1 MRKLLEAMT
10 KFANPEQK
18 PGEQWKGT
26 DKGTPGNKLVGS
38 ADESVLKDLSKG
50 QTPKTKEQELAEEW
64 ANFNEDDLGVE
75 EKRPH
80 RTGSRA
86 DKVGVRG
93 HKEQPRYTT
102 VKDEVDEATAAGLKV
117 GDHITANT
125 SKGEYPGGHK
135 SRAGKVT
142 RVGQTG
148 VHIRPDDGGEVEY
161 HPYKIVKKTVK
172 DKDVY
177 ETTEAEYDRNEMFR
191 KHDAETDDLGVVG
204 MGGEFSA
211 IAKAKKAKLAKQK
224 ELAEDSLDNE
234 YEGGESDN
242 DYFDR
247 QKPKKL
253 SKRSQQRDNAA
264 DARKIGSFSV
274 DGKVVR
280 SNVNG
285 LDHKQVAKELSNKYP
300 GKNIEWNMT
309 SKPFNEGWNNGS
321 DRVHLSDSTSA
332 YWGGTGRL
340 QAEYDELYKQLVPA
354 SGAAETLEGEVIRAS
369 SKIVYRHFNDGDE
382 FNKASFDQLKPFI
395 GSVTSYDDLAEK
407 AIEFALK
414 AQGNYHPNAGWDSLD
429 VMDYGPSEEE
439 EYDDEDD
446 ENDYQ
451 DWEDPNEDNLEEA
464 DMFKAGQRAIKNI
477 KSTEQQR
484 KSEANKMA
492 QAQAQIDADKE
503 NERDRFSQEELYP
516 ADDSHDLDEAMNDEG
531 WDEKHRQETL
541 PGMDTPYQS
550 VAHQTLNQ
558 AAKVKPLT
566 RTTTGNIV
574 VNSSVTPQANG
585 DLLVKG
591 TTTDA
596 SVTPNRKNVWVLTIN
611 ANQQI
616 KNKHVSRLNDAEL
629 EAVVFNLGTNGILRN
644 KQVNPL
650 KENDPSVK
658 KYTGEQ
664 LDKLVAH
671 LAQNMG
677 MSHAQIRKQYV
688 EPMLKD
694 GRIELVDSDDV
705 EEGWEADLAKTN
717 RERMKKERAAAT
729 PAKPLAKAIPNY
741 DRVFQDINSAIG
753 DTFPDGDPIDALMRK
768 YRDSYG
774 DLNIDL
780 LNKACRVN
788 GAKSYNDYV
797 AKVWQQHMDD
807 NPDLVQGGNPW
818 VAEGWES
825 GPDEPRTQERDPD
838 EYKARRQEKLD
849 AEADSAPKT
858 KSYQCVGRSHDGKP
872 NHTFGPEFATQE
884 EAVAYRKEIMNDPET
899 PNPTDIGIRTISKVA
914 EGINED
920 VTSTDP
926 LEGALLNA
934 IQELVS
940 QGHKDVDPMVLTNMV
955 VAATSRPFLLKDLV
969 DANNNSLAVQ
979 HYIDSISPSKVKFS
993 TDTLTVKNEDPSKDK
1008 AKARAGVSSMASRA
1022 ANRNRLGENTINGPH
1037 GMLNVEKKN
1046 GVTTVTRQGWD
1057 SSSDHRA
1064 LATGGKYFP
1073 NKDMH
1078 GQSGGNSVKTGSGV
1092 DYAAGTSRKIPHQ
1105 DLDYT
1110 ERDLDETKG
1119 LHTKVKI
1126 VKGSDAGK
1134 TGWVRLI
1141 KTDKLRNRV
1150 YLDIDLEDGG
1160 QSVVL
1165 KQDVRLVKD
1174 VTEAVS
1180 PGVDTVASIK
1190 KLWQYIGR
1198 NLDHLASMSAYYEE
1212 NYQKPYVEDRLNTLL
1227 TTADG
1232 QPITIGFDDGG
1243 KIEVENGV
1251 LYIPV
1256 GTMWRFRGMFTG
1268 QQFVQQVSAALG
1280 GSTIKEAQDSRR
1292 FANPAEKEVPTN
1304 DKSTTNKMFNY
1315 TGSNAKVKNLV
1326 RTSKNTNPHT
1336 SNDTEAA
1343 LAHMA
1348 DMEVRQNDALASAQE
1363 VNDQQEKAISSLN
1376 KAVNQSQKNYSA
1388 QEKRFQDLTAR
1399 IRSQGGVATARQVQQ
1414 ANMAADIEKQ
1424 NQAQHATSQ
1433 AQHDISTTR
1442 AAKHHPMEGIE
1453 TPLRDKE
1460 DYIAKRAELQRI
1472 QLDPDSAKDPALTAE
1487 LARRLH
1493 SLNQQ
1498 YSMLREQ
1505 ITKFRESRG
1514 HKVIAT
1520 KLDNIDRMNNVKV
1533 PSPAERRE
1541 QLRIAKAKEEAGK
1554 QQVKEFAAPGAN
1566 PAPVVAPANDP
1577 AAKQQAQ
1584 TIATATN
1591 TIKSATGST
1600 VAAPVLATAL
1610 DAASQGQANPAQVKA
1625 IAPIANVVDAATK
1638 DPKLAGQFKTLAT
1651 QAQQSLKAQQ
1661 KPQ

>member
-1 MRKLLEAMT
+1 MSMMRKLLEAVT
-10 KFANPEQK
+10 KFAGEPEQK

-26 DKGTPGNKLVGS
+26 DKGTPGNKLVGG
-38 ADESVLKDLSKG
+38 ESVLKDLSKG
-50 QTPKTKEQELAEEW
+50 KTLPTTEEKLAEEW

-75 EKRPH
+75 PKRPH

-86 DKVGVRG
+86 DKIGARG

-102 VKDEVDEATAAGLKV
+102 VKDEVDEATAAELKV
-117 GDHITANT
+117 GDHVTANT
-125 SKGEYPGGHK
+125 SKDEYPGGHK

-172 DKDVY
+172 DIDVDESTSIKDKRNGKKQLQVNAIFDDGTHLTDLFIIDKDV
-177 ETTEAEYDRNEMFR
+177 EANEYRQLQSFVKQRAQE
-191 KHDAETDDLGVVG
+191 LGKTGKITKIQYKPWPALSSGSYNGTAGVG
-204 MGGEFSA
+204 R
-211 IAKAKKAKLAKQK
+211 
-224 ELAEDSLDNE
+224 LAEDSLDDE

-309 SKPFNEGWNNGS
+309 SKPFNEGWNTGS

-439 EYDDEDD
+439 EYDDEEDD

-451 DWEDPNEDNLEEA
+451 DWEDPNEDNLEEGEHDAEFIDHEDNWYNMADWARAEFNKGKSVEEVIKYLRDNDYLGPRDINTFMQVVTGEKWNEVSGEKWNESA

-492 QAQAQIDADKE
+492 QAQSQIDVDRE

-516 ADDSHDLDEAMNDEG
+516 SDDSHDLDEGAADVYSITSERNGRERSKSGTLAELIEYYGYTLETGKSYERERGNSKINLNPKNIESLVQNLNNAKDNAAANGSSNERFYVDHGNMAEGKHFRTAYGWAGGRNEKTGKMYKHPDQIKADREAKKAATAQQSKDAFNDMLG
-531 WDEKHRQETL
+531 
-541 PGMDTPYQS
+541 G
-550 VAHQTLNQ
+550 N
-558 AAKVKPLT
+558 AADLT
-566 RTTTGNIV
+566 RDLKIREATG
-574 VNSSVTPQANG
+574 S
-585 DLLVKG
+585 
-591 TTTDA
+591 
-596 SVTPNRKNVWVLTIN
+596 
-611 ANQQI
+611 
-616 KNKHVSRLNDAEL
+616 
-629 EAVVFNLGTNGILRN
+629 
-644 KQVNPL
+644 
-650 KENDPSVK
+650 
-658 KYTGEQ
+658 
-664 LDKLVAH
+664 DKLVAR
-671 LAQNMG
+671 A
-677 MSHAQIRKQYV
+677 HAIIRKHGDADMGHSEFMQLLTANGIPKEV
-688 EPMLKD
+688 AHQ
-694 GRIELVDSDDV
+694 VASDYRPV
-705 EEGWEADLAKTN
+705 SEGSSSYPTDANWD
-717 RERMKKERAAAT
+717 RSGQMD
-729 PAKPLAKAIPNY
+729 PLAKGIGPSRTRANPKSTAKDIEQANYQTKRAIKG
-741 DRVFQDINSAIG
+741 RLG
-753 DTFPDGDPIDALMRK
+753 K
-768 YRDSYG
+768 E
-774 DLNIDL
+774 
-780 LNKACRVN
+780 
-788 GAKSYNDYV
+788 
-797 AKVWQQHMDD
+797 
-807 NPDLVQGGNPW
+807 
-818 VAEGWES
+818 VAEGWGADTQKAES
-825 GPDEPRTQERDPD
+825 DRSAAAWDTLRAKYATDPAVIKRLNYLERMNWTAAAA
-838 EYKARRQEKLD
+838 EKKANAGEIKGV
-849 AEADSAPKT
+849 AESKADTTGSWVVH
-858 KSYQCVGRSHDGKP
+858 SG
-872 NHTFGPEFATQE
+872 
-884 EAVAYRKEIMNDPET
+884 
-899 PNPTDIGIRTISKVA
+899 SKVKRFKTRDGAKAYA
-914 EGINED
+914 EKNGGKVASSEFYADKVQKDINED

-1022 ANRNRLGENTINGPH
+1022 ANRSRLGEN
-1037 GMLNVEKKN
+1037 
-1046 GVTTVTRQGWD
+1046 
-1057 SSSDHRA
+1057 
-1064 LATGGKYFP
+1064 
-1073 NKDMH
+1073 
-1078 GQSGGNSVKTGSGV
+1078 SV
-1092 DYAAGTSRKIPHQ
+1092 
-1105 DLDYT
+1105 
-1110 ERDLDETKG
+1110 
-1119 LHTKVKI
+1119 
-1126 VKGSDAGK
+1126 
-1134 TGWVRLI
+1134 
-1141 KTDKLRNRV
+1141 
-1150 YLDIDLEDGG
+1150 
-1160 QSVVL
+1160 
-1165 KQDVRLVKD
+1165 
-1174 VTEAVS
+1174 
-1180 PGVDTVASIK
+1180 
-1190 KLWQYIGR
+1190 
-1198 NLDHLASMSAYYEE
+1198 
-1212 NYQKPYVEDRLNTLL
+1212 
-1227 TTADG
+1227 
-1232 QPITIGFDDGG
+1232 
-1243 KIEVENGV
+1243 
-1251 LYIPV
+1251 
-1256 GTMWRFRGMFTG
+1256 
-1268 QQFVQQVSAALG
+1268 
-1280 GSTIKEAQDSRR
+1280 
-1292 FANPAEKEVPTN
+1292 
-1304 DKSTTNKMFNY
+1304 
-1315 TGSNAKVKNLV
+1315 
-1326 RTSKNTNPHT
+1326 
-1336 SNDTEAA
+1336 
-1343 LAHMA
+1343 
-1348 DMEVRQNDALASAQE
+1348 
-1363 VNDQQEKAISSLN
+1363 
-1376 KAVNQSQKNYSA
+1376 
-1388 QEKRFQDLTAR
+1388 
-1399 IRSQGGVATARQVQQ
+1399 
-1414 ANMAADIEKQ
+1414 
-1424 NQAQHATSQ
+1424 
-1433 AQHDISTTR
+1433 
-1442 AAKHHPMEGIE
+1442 

-1460 DYIAKRAELQRI
+1460 DYTAKRKALQDI
-1472 QLDPDSAKDPALTAE
+1472 QLDPDTNKDPQLKAE
-1487 LARRLH
+1487 LARRLG

-1498 YSMLREQ
+1498 YTDLQSKLREF
-1505 ITKFRESRG
+1505 KESRG
-1514 HKVIAT
+1514 HKAIAT
-1520 KLDNIDRMNNVKV
+1520 KLGNIDRMQNVQI

-1541 QLRIAKAKEEAGK
+1541 QLRIAKAKEEVGK
-1554 QQVKEFAAPGAN
+1554 KQVKEFAAPGAN

-1584 TIATATN
+1584 KIATATN

>member
-1 MRKLLEAMT
+1 MMRKLLEAMT

-50 QTPKTKEQELAEEW
+50 QTPKTKEEELAEAF

-75 EKRPH
+75 EKRPQ
-80 RTGSRA
+80 RKGSRA

-102 VKDEVDEATAAGLKV
+102 VKAEVEETTAAKLKV

-177 ETTEAEYDRNEMFR
+177 E
-191 KHDAETDDLGVVG
+191 
-204 MGGEFSA
+204 
-211 IAKAKKAKLAKQK
+211 
-224 ELAEDSLDNE
+224 
-234 YEGGESDN
+234 
-242 DYFDR
+242 
-247 QKPKKL
+247 
-253 SKRSQQRDNAA
+253 
-264 DARKIGSFSV
+264 
-274 DGKVVR
+274 
-280 SNVNG
+280 
-285 LDHKQVAKELSNKYP
+285 
-300 GKNIEWNMT
+300 
-309 SKPFNEGWNNGS
+309 GWNNGT
-321 DRVHLSDSTSA
+321 DRVQLADSTSA
-332 YWGGTGRL
+332 YWDGSGRL

-439 EYDDEDD
+439 EYDDEEDDDSWDHDDD
-446 ENDYQ
+446 EDLLGEGEHDAEFIDHEDNWYNMADWARAEFKKGKSVEEVIKYLRDNDYLGPQ
-451 DWEDPNEDNLEEA
+451 DTNNFMKTVRGEKWNESVEEA
-464 DMFKAGQRAIKNI
+464 GGPPKAALAFAKKADRATALHHFKKGM
-477 KSTEQQR
+477 
-484 KSEANKMA
+484 ANDDLSKFT
-492 QAQAQIDADKE
+492 QAQSQIDVDRE

-574 VNSSVTPQANG
+574 VNASVTPQANG

-616 KNKHVSRLNDAEL
+616 KNKHVGRLNDAEL

-650 KENDPSVK
+650 KEAD
-658 KYTGEQ
+658 T
-664 LDKLVAH
+664 KLVAR
-671 LAQNMG
+671 A
-677 MSHAQIRKQYV
+677 HAIIRKHGDADMGHSEFMQLLTSNGIPEKV
-688 EPMLKD
+688 AHH
-694 GRIELVDSDDV
+694 VASDYRPV
-705 EEGWEADLAKTN
+705 SEGWGADTQKAESDRSSAAWDTLRAKYAN
-717 RERMKKERAAAT
+717 DPAVIKRLNYLERMNWTAAA
-729 PAKPLAKAIPNY
+729 AEKKAN
-741 DRVFQDINSAIG
+741 AG
-753 DTFPDGDPIDALMRK
+753 
-768 YRDSYG
+768 
-774 DLNIDL
+774 
-780 LNKACRVN
+780 
-788 GAKSYNDYV
+788 
-797 AKVWQQHMDD
+797 
-807 NPDLVQGGNPW
+807 
-818 VAEGWES
+818 
-825 GPDEPRTQERDPD
+825 
-838 EYKARRQEKLD
+838 
-849 AEADSAPKT
+849 
-858 KSYQCVGRSHDGKP
+858 
-872 NHTFGPEFATQE
+872 
-884 EAVAYRKEIMNDPET
+884 EI
-899 PNPTDIGIRTISKVA
+899 K
-914 EGINED
+914 GINED

-993 TDTLTVKNEDPSKDK
+993 TDTLTVKNEDPNKDK

-1022 ANRNRLGENTINGPH
+1022 ANRSRLGENTINGPH

-1134 TGWVRLI
+1134 TGWVRQI

-1212 NYQKPYVEDRLNTLL
+1212 NYQKPYIEDRLNTLL

-1268 QQFVQQVSAALG
+1268 QQFVQQVTAALG
-1280 GSTIKEAQDSRR
+1280 ISTIKEATDTRK
-1292 FANPAEKEVPTN
+1292 FAQPAPAEKEAPAV
-1304 DKSTTNKMFNY
+1304 DKAATDKMFNY
-1315 TGSNAKVKNLV
+1315 TGKNAKVKDFV
-1326 RTSKNTNPHT
+1326 RTSKAANPHT

-1343 LAHMA
+1343 LGHMA
-1348 DMEVRQNDALASAQE
+1348 DMEVRQNDALASSQR
-1363 VNDQQEKAISSLN
+1363 VNDRQEIAIANLN

-1388 QEKRFQDLTAR
+1388 QEKRFQALTAK
-1399 IRSQGGVATARQVQQ
+1399 IRDQGGVATARQVQQ
-1414 ANMAADIEKQ
+1414 ANMAAELEKR
-1424 NQAQHATSQ
+1424 NQAQHPAHQ
-1433 AQHDISTTR
+1433 
-1442 AAKHHPMEGIE
+1442 IE
-1453 TPLRDKE
+1453 ESIDSPLRDKE
-1460 DYIAKRAELQRI
+1460 DYTAKRKALQDI
-1472 QLDPDSAKDPALTAE
+1472 QLDPDTAKDPQLKAE
-1487 LARRLH
+1487 LARRLG

-1498 YSMLREQ
+1498 YTDLQSKLREF
-1505 ITKFRESRG
+1505 KESRG

-1520 KLDNIDRMNNVKV
+1520 KLGNMDRMNNVKV

-1584 TIATATN
+1584 KIATATN